1 MLCLTCYYKVFALV
15 EIFGTDL
22 MVHRRYSK
30 RSSQPKEKFTSILWY
45 QNLVSFFYNNWAWKT
60 HIKPYWL
67 YDTWLSQFPNAGKFV
82 FYLPVQARFHC
93 QVHGFQCPLP
103 SGGTQQDLNLICIK
117 NAVKT
122 MMLVNFSEWWNDQ
135 ILPSGHHRQQ
145 CFFNET
151 RNYLIQISVDCR
163 PKHIFF
169 SHSKQIS
176 YTC

>member
-1 MLCLTCYYKVFALV
+1 MNYKVFALV

-30 RSSQPKEKFTSILWY
+30 RSSRPKEKFTPILWY
-45 QNLVSFFYNNWAWKT
+45 QNLVSFFYKNWAWKNT
-60 HIKPYWL
+60 YQTILTVRHLTVIRVNFQMRASLCSTSQYKHASIARYMVSNALFPQGEHSK
-67 YDTWLSQFPNAGKFV
+67 TW
-82 FYLPVQARFHC
+82 
-93 QVHGFQCPLP
+93 
-103 SGGTQQDLNLICIK
+103 ICIK

-135 ILPSGHHRQQ
+135 IFPSGHHRQQ

-169 SHSKQIS
+169 SHSKQNS